1 MEQILNKAKSQLK
14 GEIELDKIQ
23 QEVDWTILIYAN
35 GNNELEPE
43 MRQSLHYAEKV
54 GSSSNVHV
62 VIQIGRAEYKL
73 VKLFRQDINLK
84 NEDHWSGVRR
94 YFVNK
99 GNSELVGNLKKVNM
113 ADPKQLYH
121 FIKWGMQTYPA
132 KKYMLI
138 LGGHS
143 YDCVGMMI
151 DYSRKAPYLMGIPEM
166 VKVINMA
173 ANEQGKKIDILLL
186 DTCSANSI
194 ELIYEFSKD
203 ENHAVQSVI
212 TYIIS
217 GPIEGLPYDS
227 IIHLVQAN
235 SNMED
240 ITVTIKDII
249 DSLPY
254 DLISFEIN
262 HQKLQQIKQFF
273 NDKSFKYLSKYTND
287 GQSYHEISELEWED
301 FLNAISDYL
310 ASIIIHYK
318 RSLSN
323 NQALIT
329 VSDSIPDSLKLMKR
343 YGHLGFAQDNY
354 WTHLFANKPVD
365 TPGINAVQRESL
377 IPLKMSPQEV
387 YVYISIMNPEL
398 GELEKNKILE
408 QLYHYKKWSL

>member
-1 MEQILNKAKSQLK
+1 MNRGKSQSK
-14 GEIELDKIQ
+14 GEIELDEIQ

-43 MRQSLHYAEKV
+43 MRQLLLDAEKI

-62 VIQIGRAEYKL
+62 VIQIGRAEYRL
-73 VKLFRQDINLK
+73 VKLFRHDIKLK
-84 NEDHWSGVRR
+84 NKDQWSGVRR

-99 GNSELVGNLKKVNM
+99 GNSNLVGNLKKVNM

-143 YDCVGMMI
+143 YDGIGMMI

-173 ANEQGKKIDILLL
+173 TNELDKKVDILLL

-194 ELIYEFSKD
+194 ELIYEFGKD
-203 ENHAVQSVI
+203 ENHAVQNII

-217 GPIEGLPYDS
+217 GPIEGLPYENM
-227 IIHLVQAN
+227 IHLVQAN
-235 SNMED
+235 SKVED
-240 ITVTIKDII
+240 ITVIIKNIVDN
-249 DSLPY
+249 LPY
-254 DLISFEIN
+254 DLISFEVDY
-262 HQKLQQIKQFF
+262 QKLQQIKQFF
-273 NDKSFKYLSKYTND
+273 NDKSFEYLAKKTT
-287 GQSYHEISELEWED
+287 SEQVYYEMSALEWED
-301 FLNAISDYL
+301 FIDTISDYL
-310 ASIIIHYK
+310 TSIIIHYK
-318 RSLSN
+318 KSLYN

-329 VSDSIPDSLKLMKR
+329 VSDSIPDRLKLMKR
-343 YGHLGFAQDNY
+343 YYQLGFAQNNHWID
-354 WTHLFANKPVD
+354 LFAHKPVD
-365 TPGINAVQRESL
+365 VSEINTGHRENL

-387 YVYISIMNPEL
+387 YIYISIMNPEL

-408 QLYHYKKWSL
+408 QLYHDKKWPL